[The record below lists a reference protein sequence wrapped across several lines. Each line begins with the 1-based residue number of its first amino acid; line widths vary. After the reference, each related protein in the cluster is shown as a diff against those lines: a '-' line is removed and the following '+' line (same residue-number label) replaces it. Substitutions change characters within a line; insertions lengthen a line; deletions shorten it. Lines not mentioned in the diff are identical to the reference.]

1 MTAPLPRR
9 PHREHLSRALN
20 SLFYGLW
27 FRYHDVPADDGQI
40 TVKFSISPV
49 EARVLGCLIE
59 KEATTPDV
67 YPLTANSLLAACN
80 QKSSREPVMALD
92 NDQLMT
98 AMNSLIDRTLA
109 STWQFG
115 RNRTVKYQ
123 HKLRHRVSDEFDF
136 SLPELAVV
144 CVLLLRGPQTIGE
157 IRSRSAR
164 IHEFENLDAIAT
176 VLQTLEQDTGG
187 GPYVTMLA
195 REEGRKESRYAHLF
209 CGDVDETIL
218 AVAAPE
224 RSTSSDDDRLQALV
238 QEVGELR
245 AELNKL
251 EQRFEDFRKQFE

>member
-1 MTAPLPRR
+1 M
-9 PHREHLSRALN
+9 
-20 SLFYGLW
+20 
-27 FRYHDVPADDGQI
+27 
-40 TVKFSISPV
+40 KFSISPV

-92 NDQLMT
+92 NDQLM
-98 AMNSLIDRTLA
+98 AALDSLIDRTLA
-109 STWQFG
+109 STWQSG

-123 HKLRHRVSDEFDF
+123 HKLRHRVSEEFDF

-144 CVLLLRGPQTIGE
+144 CGLLLRGPQTIGE

-164 IHEFENLDAIAT
+164 IHEFDNLDAIAS
-176 VLQTLEQDTGG
+176 VLQTLQQDAGG

-209 CGDVDETIL
+209 CGDVDETTP
-218 AVAAPE
+218 AVTGPE
-224 RSTSSDDDRLQALV
+224 RSTSSDDDRLQSLV
-238 QEVGELR
+238 QEVDELR